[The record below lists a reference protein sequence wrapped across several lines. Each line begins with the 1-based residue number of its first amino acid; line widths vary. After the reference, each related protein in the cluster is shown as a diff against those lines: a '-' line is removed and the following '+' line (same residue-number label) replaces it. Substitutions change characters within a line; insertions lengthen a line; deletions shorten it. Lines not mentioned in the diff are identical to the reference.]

1 MSVCILKQQ
10 KLTVFFFSHLFAH
23 KQSARLKKGP
33 GIVGAVAGGSGGGG
47 SDSFSGLSTSCHV
60 PATCPSSAR

>member
-10 KLTVFFFSHLFAH
+10 KLTVLFLSHLFAH
-23 KQSARLKKGP
+23 KQSARLKQGP
-33 GIVGAVAGGSGGGG
+33 GIVGAAAGGGG
-47 SDSFSGLSTSCHV
+47 DSFSGLNTSCHV